1 MIRRVNEKHWGF
13 ARPVAC
19 AIPIVVTWRHAVLAI
34 GAFLVLAVAV
44 HLFREV
50 RARPAEAQVHATSA
64 SSQPAA
70 ATRETDKETED
81 EPAAR
86 AGATPAPPAIVR
98 KTDAPGTPAKINEIK
113 TDDPEGS
120 GGGAGSAV
128 RIDAIMAEANKAY
141 DRGDFDEAK
150 SIANKVLAKLPGN
163 PRMLRILVSVACI
176 DNDAGAAQAAY
187 QQLPA
192 PDQAQMRT
200 RCSRY
205 GIDLK

>member
-1 MIRRVNEKHWGF
+1 
-13 ARPVAC
+13 VAC

-34 GAFLVLAVAV
+34 GAFLVLVVAV

-64 SSQPAA
+64 SSPPAA
-70 ATRETDKETED
+70 AAHETETQD

-120 GGGAGSAV
+120 GGAGSAV

-187 QQLPA
+187 QILPA
-192 PDQAQMRT
+192 PDQTQMRT